1 MSAQNKFKEDPAI
14 ASRYLADQLTAE
26 EREEFEA
33 HLLRNPDVAEEL
45 EATARLK
52 VGLGKLQDS
61 GELPKLL
68 GVKPL
73 FQRPSFLA
81 AAAFVPLAAIGLLF
95 ARTALM
101 SEPSML
107 AASAGSFVD
116 QSGRELRPGEIH
128 ALERLRG
135 GNYDLQFLLP
145 EARQAIELRVRPA
158 TTEGAETR
166 YNVALSVIQDGGA
179 TVPVAVLK
187 KLSPAP
193 DQYISVFADS
203 ALLKP
208 GRYQLV
214 VTLDGSKSPDAEEIF
229 LIRVRP
235 AGRGELDA
243 T

>member
-1 MSAQNKFKEDPAI
+1 MRVQNKFKDDSAI
-14 ASRYLADQLTAE
+14 ASRYLADQLTPA

-33 HLLRNPDVAEEL
+33 HLLRSPEAAEEL

-68 GVKPL
+68 GAKSL
-73 FQRPSFLA
+73 FQRPTFLA
-81 AAAFVPLAAIGLLF
+81 AAAFVPLAAIGLLI
-95 ARTALM
+95 ARQALM

-107 AASAGSFVD
+107 AASAQAFVD
-116 QSGRELRPGEIH
+116 QSSQGLRPGETY

-135 GNYDLQFLLP
+135 GNYDLQFVLP
-145 EARQAIELRVRPA
+145 DSRQAIELRVRPA
-158 TTEGAETR
+158 ATGGTATQ

-179 TVPVAVLK
+179 SVPVAVLK
-187 KLSPAP
+187 GLRPAP

-214 VTLDGSKSPDAEEIF
+214 VRLDGSKSPDAEEIF

-235 AGRGELDA
+235 AGSAEPDA